1 MSLDPGTADSRS
13 MMDNNLRSR
22 RPSAI
27 LAVIGIVL
35 FVAVV
40 WRFFDRAQWWWLWGL

>member
-1 MSLDPGTADSRS
+1 
-13 MMDNNLRSR
+13 MMDNNLGSR

-27 LAVIGIVL
+27 FALIGVVL

>member
-1 MSLDPGTADSRS
+1 MSLDAGTADSRV

-27 LAVIGIVL
+27 FALIGTVL